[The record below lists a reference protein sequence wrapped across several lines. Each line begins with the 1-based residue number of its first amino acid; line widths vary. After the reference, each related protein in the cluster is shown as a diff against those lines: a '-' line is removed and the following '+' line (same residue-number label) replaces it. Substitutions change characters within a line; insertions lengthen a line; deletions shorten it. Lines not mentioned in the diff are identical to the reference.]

1 MERIVVGYTGSLE
14 TSMAIP
20 WLAERYSAEIIAVT
34 LDLGQRTELVAIRER
49 ALSLG
54 ARRCH
59 VIDVRE
65 ELVGEYILRTLQAG
79 ALRDGRVPLT
89 TALTR
94 PLIVRKLVDIA
105 RMEGAA
111 AIAHGSAAG
120 SQDTARIGAAAQTL
134 APDLTLLAP
143 VQLWE
148 MSREAQ
154 IAYARAHRVPIAEA
168 DAGVLIAGEANLW
181 GRSFT
186 IAGETS
192 EDVYTLTRAPQ
203 HCPDQ
208 PAYIDID
215 FEAGIPIR
223 ANGIELPMLEM
234 IESLETIAGAHG
246 VGRIE
251 SSSSERLEAPAAVV
265 LHAAHADLQTFVA
278 SHGLQEVAAVVSRA
292 YATLVDAGIWFSHT
306 REALDA
312 LVAAIQPRVTG
323 SVRLE
328 LAKGTCRAVHRQSP
342 FGEHADRPSSSLAA
356 DGVDRTVAA
365 RLIEGR

>member
-1 MERIVVGYTGSLE
+1 MERIILGYTGSLE
-14 TSMAIP
+14 TSIAIP
-20 WLAERYSAEIIAVT
+20 WLAERYSAEIIAVA
-34 LDLGQRTELVAIRER
+34 LDLGQRTELVEIRER
-49 ALSLG
+49 ALALG

-65 ELVGEYILRTLQAG
+65 EFVREYILHTLQAG

-120 SQDTARIGAAAQTL
+120 SQDATRIEAAAQTL
-134 APDLTLLAP
+134 APFLTLLAP
-143 VQLWE
+143 AQLWE
-148 MSREAQ
+148 MTRQQQ
-154 IAYARAHRVPIAEA
+154 IEYARSRRGPIAEA
-168 DAGVLIAGEANLW
+168 DPGVPSDANLW
-181 GRSFT
+181 GRAFST
-186 IAGETS
+186 DGAPS
-192 EDVYTLTRAPQ
+192 EDMYTLTRAPQ

-215 FEAGIPIR
+215 FEAGKPIR

-234 IESLETIAGAHG
+234 IDSLETIAGSHG
-246 VGRIE
+246 VGRIQ
-251 SSSSERLEAPAAVV
+251 SGDVAHVEAPAAVV
-265 LHAAHADLQTFVA
+265 LHTAHAELQACVTPR
-278 SHGLQEVAAVVSRA
+278 GLQDVTTVVSRA
-292 YATLVDAGIWFSHT
+292 YADMIDAGTWFSHT
-306 REALDA
+306 REALDT

-328 LAKGTCRAVHRQSP
+328 LSRGACRAVDRKSP
-342 FGEHADRPSSSLAA
+342 FAELADRPSSSVTA
-356 DGVDRTVAA
+356 DRLDRTAAA

>member
-1 MERIVVGYTGSLE
+1 MERIILGYTGSLE
-14 TSMAIP
+14 TSIAIP

-34 LDLGQRTELVAIRER
+34 LDVGQRTELVEVRER
-49 ALSLG
+49 ALALG

-59 VIDVRE
+59 VIDARE
-65 ELVGEYILRTLQAG
+65 EFVREYILRTLQAG
-79 ALRDGRVPLT
+79 ALHDGRVPLS

-105 RMEGAA
+105 RMEGAV

-120 SQDTARIGAAAQTL
+120 SQDATRIESAAQTL
-134 APDLTLLAP
+134 APFLTRLAP

-148 MSREAQ
+148 MSREQQ
-154 IAYARAHRVPIAEA
+154 IEYARAHRIPIAER
-168 DAGVLIAGEANLW
+168 DPIVTSDANLW
-181 GRSFT
+181 GRSFVIT
-186 IAGETS
+186 GAPS
-192 EDVYTLTRAPQ
+192 EEMYTLTRAPQ

-215 FEAGIPIR
+215 FEDGTPVR

-251 SSSSERLEAPAAVV
+251 SGGAERVEAPAAVV
-265 LHAAHADLQTFVA
+265 LHTAHAELQAFVV
-278 SHGLQEVAAVVSRA
+278 SHGLHDVATSVSRA
-292 YATLVDAGIWFSHT
+292 YANLVDAGTWFSHT
-306 REALDA
+306 RESLDA
-312 LVAAIQPRVTG
+312 LLAAIQPRVTG

-328 LAKGTCRAVHRQSP
+328 LAKGACRAVDRQSP
-342 FGEHADRPSSSLAA
+342 FGEHADRPSSQIAA
-356 DGVDRTVAA
+356 DRPAAA

>member
-1 MERIVVGYTGSLE
+1 MERIILGYTGSLE
-14 TSMAIP
+14 TSIAIP
-20 WLAERYSAEIIAVT
+20 WLAERYSAEVIAVT
-34 LDLGQRTELVAIRER
+34 LDLGQRTELVEIRER
-49 ALSLG
+49 ALALG

-65 ELVGEYILRTLQAG
+65 EFVREHILRTLQAG
-79 ALRDGRVPLT
+79 ALRDGCLPLT

-120 SQDTARIGAAAQTL
+120 TQDSARIEAAAQTL
-134 APDLTLLAP
+134 APFLTLLAP

-148 MSREAQ
+148 MTRPQQ
-154 IAYARAHRVPIAEA
+154 IDYARSRPVPIAEA
-168 DAGVLIAGEANLW
+168 DPVVTSDTNLW
-181 GRSFT
+181 GRAFST
-186 IAGETS
+186 TGGSSA
-192 EDVYTLTRAPQ
+192 DKYTLTRAPE

-215 FEAGIPIR
+215 FEAGTPVR

-234 IESLETIAGAHG
+234 IESLETIAGSHG
-246 VGRIE
+246 VGRIQ
-251 SSSSERLEAPAAVV
+251 SGGDTYVEAPAAVV
-265 LHAAHADLQTFVA
+265 LHTAHAELQAFVT
-278 SHGLQEVAAVVSRA
+278 SRGLQNVTTSVSRA
-292 YATLVDAGIWFSHT
+292 YADVVDAGTWFSHT

-312 LVAAIQPRVTG
+312 LLAAIQPRVTG

-328 LAKGTCRAVHRQSP
+328 LSKGACRAVDRKSP
-342 FGEHADRPSSSLAA
+342 FAQHADQPSSLMASDQL
-356 DGVDRTVAA
+356 DRTAA
-365 RLIEGR
+365 GRLIEGR